1 MADIRDRIALLIK
14 ESGLTNAEFAERIGT
29 SNASIS
35 HVLNGRN
42 KPGLPMITQILQEFT
57 DVNPSYLLTGT
68 GQLYNKQETAVET
81 PPEIQ
86 LGGLSQAFPMEGV
99 RRVEVSGGPPKQD
112 APPSVPLPEPP
123 AEKQAMSESATAE
136 EAEIEKILILYK
148 DGSFRVY
155 RP

>member
-1 MADIRDRIALLIK
+1 MEDIRDRIALLIK
-14 ESGLTNAEFAERIGT
+14 DSGLTNAEFAERIGT

-42 KPGLPMITQILQEFT
+42 KPSLPMITQILQEFT
-57 DVNPSYLLTGT
+57 GVNPSYLLTGK
-68 GQLYNKQETAVET
+68 GDLHNKQEPALEST
-81 PPEIQ
+81 PESP

-99 RRVEVSGGPPKQD
+99 RRVEVSGGPPKQE
-112 APPSVPLPEPP
+112 ASPPVPSPEPP
-123 AEKQAMSESATAE
+123 PEKQVRSKSMQED